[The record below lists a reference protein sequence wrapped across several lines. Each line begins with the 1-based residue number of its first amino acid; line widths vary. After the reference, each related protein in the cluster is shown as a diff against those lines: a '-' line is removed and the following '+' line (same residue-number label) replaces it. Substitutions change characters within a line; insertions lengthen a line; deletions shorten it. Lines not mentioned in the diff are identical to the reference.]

1 MGSRARRR
9 RAPLRGVEGPRQPRL
24 FGELAAAYGV
34 SADGVPATFIGDRVW
49 IGYGPD
55 LRDDMR
61 AALEVCD
68 TTSCPDPLARLE
80 AEPSSAPTVDAD
92 DQAATVRVPF
102 VGVVELD
109 STGLVASTSLIA
121 LVDGFNPCSLWVLS
135 ILLALLLRTGS
146 RRRLAA
152 VGGLFLLVTALVYG
166 LFLAGVFGAMAYIG
180 YLEWIRFA
188 VAGLALVFGAVNI
201 KDYFRLKHGFS
212 FTIPDRFK
220 PRIYRGGRGLITA
233 DASLL
238 AVLAATVTMA
248 LGVALVE
255 LPCTAGFPVVWSGL
269 LADAGVAGAQFSGLL
284 GLYLGVYLL
293 DELVLLAVVV
303 VTMRISRVQEE
314 QGRVLKLVGGTIMV
328 ALAVVMALRPEL
340 MHSFGGTLAVFAA
353 AVLVAAAIRGYER
366 FAIGTARSP

>member
-1 MGSRARRR
+1 MHRYEVWQNTDNRA
-9 RAPLRGVEGPRQPRL
+9 L
-24 FGELAAAYGV
+24 FEELAAAYGV
-34 SADGVPATFIGDRVW
+34 SADSVPATFIGDRVW
-49 IGYGPD
+49 IGYNPD
-55 LRDDMR
+55 LREDMQ
-61 AALEVCD
+61 AALGACD
-68 TTSCPDPLARLE
+68 TTRCPDPLARLE
-80 AEPSSAPTVDAD
+80 GESAAAPAVDADD

-102 VGVVELD
+102 VGVIELD

-152 VGGLFLLVTALVYG
+152 VGGVFLLVTALVYG

-180 YLEWIRFA
+180 YLDWIRFVVAA
-188 VAGLALVFGAVNI
+188 VALVFGVVNV
-201 KDYFRLKHGFS
+201 KDYFRFKQGFS

-303 VTMRISRVQEE
+303 TMRISRVQEE

-353 AVLVAAAIRGYER
+353 AVLVAVAIRGYER
-366 FAIGTARSP
+366 FAMGTARSP